1 MTTLAHIEWNTT
13 KGLAQKALSSGR
25 FLIGSSPLCDVVL
38 APEGSSI
45 SLQLEVS
52 DKRISGFCTNE
63 ILPVYINGQRL
74 GAGTMVSFEDSTE
87 IIIGKN
93 KLKLVIAPLM
103 KLINSSTD
111 KKNAKL
117 IVATQK
123 ASNLS
128 EARKQIFQKLMESLD
143 LKNVDMHFL
152 GSSEVK
158 NIASF
163 KIQKIIDE
171 VCADTEFNRD
181 ALEKTVL
188 DEMFGLGPL
197 EDLLADEKVT
207 EIMVN
212 RFDQIYV
219 ERAGKLTLSV
229 VIFSSEAAL
238 LHVIERIVS
247 KIGRRIDTSSPIVDA
262 RLADGSRVNAVIAPL
277 ALKGGCMTIR
287 RFSKTPI
294 QMSQLVEWG
303 SLTQEMKNFLNC
315 VVAAKKNL
323 MISGGTGSGKTT
335 LLNALSSFIPE
346 DERIVT
352 IEDAAELQLQQPH
365 VVSLETRPPNLEGVG
380 QVTIRDLVKN
390 SLRMRPDRI
399 IVGECRGA
407 EALDMLQAMNTGHDG
422 SMTTAHANS
431 PEDMLRRVETMV
443 MMAGMDLPLRAIRE
457 QVVAAVNVIVQQN
470 RTHDGRRAVT
480 EIAWI
485 KGLCRETLEYQT
497 VALYKRNPEH
507 KVEIMQDNIHDFLKS
522 EHIKK
527 NLEGIFL

>member
-1 MTTLAHIEWNTT
+1 MTILAHIEWNTSAN
-13 KGLAQKALSSGR
+13 GLEKKALESGR
-25 FLIGSSPLCDVVL
+25 FLIGSSPICDIFL
-38 APEGSSI
+38 PPEGNYI
-45 SLQLEVS
+45 FMQLEVS
-52 DKRISGFCTNE
+52 DKKIAGYCTNE
-63 ILPVYINGQRL
+63 ILPVYIGGHL
-74 GAGTMVSFEDSTE
+74 LAAGSYVNLEDSTE

-93 KLKLVIAPLM
+93 RLKIVIEPLM
-103 KLINSSTD
+103 KLINSSSE
-111 KKNAKL
+111 KKQAKQ
-117 IVATQK
+117 INFKQK
-123 ASNLS
+123 PVSLF
-128 EARKQIFQKLMESLD
+128 EARKFIFQRLMESLD

-152 GSSEVK
+152 ASVEVK

-163 KIQKIIDE
+163 KIQKIIEE
-171 VCADTEFNRD
+171 VCLNTDFD
-181 ALEKTVL
+181 QLALEKTVL

-197 EDLLADEKVT
+197 EDLLADPKVT

-212 RFDQIYV
+212 RFNQIYI
-219 ERAGKLTLSV
+219 ERAGKLTLSTV
-229 VIFSSEAAL
+229 SFSSEAAL

-262 RLADGSRVNAVIAPL
+262 RLADGSRVNAVIPPL
-277 ALKGGCMTIR
+277 ALRGSCVTIR

-303 SLTQEMKNFLNC
+303 SLTQGMNKFLDC
-315 VVAAKKNL
+315 VVGAKKNL

-457 QVVAAVNVIVQQN
+457 QIVAAVNVIVQQN

-480 EIAWI
+480 EISWI
-485 KGLCRETLEYQT
+485 KGLCRETLEYKT
-497 VALYKRNPEH
+497 VSLFKRNRNHE
-507 KVEIMQDNIHDFLKS
+507 VEIYREDIEAFLEAENVKLNLS
-522 EHIKK
+522 EI
-527 NLEGIFL
+527 I